1 MGDEK
6 FYQPY
11 NSSSRFQELIVQ
23 DIPIEVIEPN
33 SPKEVNGTLKKYA
46 NAERVQHTHKCSFNP
61 GAPEFLPVRG
71 QEHET
76 VELQTVHHVK
86 LPNINFVE
94 PNCKSQEG
102 FWEKME
108 LRLTQPSPT
117 PIIFNGDPARYPRF
131 RAEFQDQVESRALLT
146 DLEKMNYLLSRTSGK
161 PREVIENYQG
171 LPNSCQLALQVLKQ
185 RFGQTAMIVETL
197 KSSVITGPRLRSGD
211 TAALQALSDKVQ
223 SCCWAM
229 IELNSNELDC
239 TTNCVKYMI
248 ACEIHSRQGGEMWLS
263 LTVKETMVR
272 SQHLWSYQDSYQQS
286 H

>member
-1 MGDEK
+1 M
-6 FYQPY
+6 
-11 NSSSRFQELIVQ
+11 
-23 DIPIEVIEPN
+23 IEPN
-33 SPKEVNGTLKKYA
+33 SPKEVNGTLKQYA

-61 GAPEFLPVRG
+61 GAPEFLPVSNG
-71 QEHET
+71 CQEHER

-86 LPNINFVE
+86 QPKINFVE
-94 PNCKSQEG
+94 LTVNRKKVFG
-102 FWEKME
+102 KKLE

-117 PIIFNGDPARYPRF
+117 PIIFNVDPARYLRF
-131 RAEFQDQVESRALLT
+131 SAEFQDQVESRASLT

-161 PREVIENYQG
+161 AREVIENYQG

-229 IELNSNELDC
+229 IELIGDLVSKKTVC
-239 TTNCVKYMI
+239 CVGRK
-248 ACEIHSRQGGEMWLS
+248 
-263 LTVKETMVR
+263 VK
-272 SQHLWSYQDSYQQS
+272 H
-286 H
+286 